1 MRILVTGGCGFIG
14 TATVSKLLE
23 EQNQVDVVRYQS
35 EPANPEICKVIDFNE
50 IPETEFSKYDAVIHL
65 MANNDTQSSDTDQMF
80 KANVDYPKIVFERTY
95 QAGCR
100 NFVYAS
106 STAVYGN
113 SKVPYKEN
121 SKLDPLTPYAESKIE
136 FDKWAIDFSEKAKV
150 IGLRYCNVYGPGE
163 ERKGKRKSMIG
174 QLISQ
179 INAGDTPTLFQY
191 GEQERDWVYI
201 KDVVNANMLSLL
213 SPKTGIYNI
222 GSGVS
227 SSFNTIVDL
236 IFEHYKREKTLN
248 YIPCPFENTYQSKTL
263 CDIKKA
269 REELNF
275 FPSFDLRNGIE
286 DYITSLTCEN

>member
-1 MRILVTGGCGFIG
+1 M
-14 TATVSKLLE
+14 
-23 EQNQVDVVRYQS
+23 
-35 EPANPEICKVIDFNE
+35 
-50 IPETEFSKYDAVIHL
+50 
-65 MANNDTQSSDTDQMF
+65 
-80 KANVDYPKIVFERTY
+80 
-95 QAGCR
+95 
-100 NFVYAS
+100 
-106 STAVYGN
+106 
-113 SKVPYKEN
+113 
-121 SKLDPLTPYAESKIE
+121 TPYAESKIE